1 MTSLDQGHPD
11 DDIRPIYLILGML
24 CLTLEIILS
33 LGLASMVKSIKD
45 AVPFF
50 TILLAR
56 YTFCLPL
63 LFIYGVWQRGS
74 DYFGYVGAV
83 HLVWGGD
90 LY

>member
-1 MTSLDQGHPD
+1 MTSPDHSHPD

-56 YTFCLPL
+56 YTFAFLCCSSMG
-63 LFIYGVWQRGS
+63 YGNAARM
-74 DYFGYVGAV
+74 F
-83 HLVWGGD
+83 
-90 LY
+90 